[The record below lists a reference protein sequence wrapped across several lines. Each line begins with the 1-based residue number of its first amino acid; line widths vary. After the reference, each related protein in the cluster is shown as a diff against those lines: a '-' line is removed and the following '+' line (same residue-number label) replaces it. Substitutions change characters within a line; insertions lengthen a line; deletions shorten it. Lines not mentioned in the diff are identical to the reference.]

1 MNNDKIIE
9 LYDRLENKVIGL
21 GLDPKFKENPAYE
34 RIIDNVASH
43 ISRMGVFNYQGEA
56 TLRLVTEGKNQIK
69 IEFTNPGTKEKNTMF
84 ITCKDPNTLECIKIT
99 EKPVTYS
106 KENKPLK
113 SSYTY
118 GMTATLNPNNGEI
131 YINNSNAYVDNYECN
146 DNRHNLGFNGESIW
160 YDKNGIMYRREY
172 RSGPRQFNLRDSLN
186 AFDQT
191 SLIAKIDL
199 CKNLFNKD
207 DYETRTVIMR
217 DKLDTAK
224 IHDED
229 RRRGTEYNA
238 IVPLNRETGLQD
250 MKLIGGDPYPKN
262 IVIPALG
269 TEQVDAM
276 ITNERNR
283 IVQEGLKRYAQGREN
298 YSYRS
303 EDDKGFIRSGFNDEM
318 NL

>member
-1 MNNDKIIE
+1 MLVVLKAIILGIIQGISE
-9 LYDRLENKVIGL
+9 PLPISSSGHIYLFKHIFNTNLY
-21 GLDPKFKENPAYE
+21 
-34 RIIDNVASH
+34 
-43 ISRMGVFNYQGEA
+43 
-56 TLRLVTEGKNQIK
+56 
-69 IEFTNPGTKEKNTMF
+69 
-84 ITCKDPNTLECIKIT
+84 
-99 EKPVTYS
+99 
-106 KENKPLK
+106 
-113 SSYTY
+113 
-118 GMTATLNPNNGEI
+118 
-131 YINNSNAYVDNYECN
+131 
-146 DNRHNLGFNGESIW
+146 
-160 YDKNGIMYRREY
+160 
-172 RSGPRQFNLRDSLN
+172 DSLN
-186 AFDQT
+186 AFDQR

-207 DYETRTVIMR
+207 VYETRTVIMR

-303 EDDKGFIRSGFNDEM
+303 EDDKGFIRSGFNDGM